1 MARSKAGV
9 YYGESGGFLRG
20 KSEFTPGKVKGPQKS
35 LKQGIYEFIRQR

>member
-9 YYGESGGFLRG
+9 YYGESVGFLRG

-35 LKQGIYEFIRQR
+35 LKQGIYKFTH